1 MANRMLRNT
10 TEGYGLVAIAFHW
23 VLAVLILGQIGL
35 GLTMLRVES
44 QRLAFDLIQWH
55 KSFGVLILALVVLRL
70 GWRLINPRPM
80 PWPGLRRWERRASAA
95 AHRGLYG
102 VFLALPLTGWA
113 LVSTTVLPIPTLIFG
128 LFVLPHLPLGVSE
141 AAEEFWAAVHS
152 LLAYAAIMLVGVHV
166 LAALRHHFI
175 LRDGVLKR
183 MIYPARR
190 TKA

>member
-1 MANRMLRNT
+1 MRWTVRLEARTDTGEVET
-10 TEGYGLVAIAFHW
+10 TELVT
-23 VLAVLILGQIGL
+23 VNRLVVGGTLAGL
-35 GLTMLRVES
+35 GLVLPNFTQSAPGPTLSTLHERFLIVMS
-44 QRLAFDLIQWH
+44 LA
-55 KSFGVLILALVVLRL
+55 
-70 GWRLINPRPM
+70 
-80 PWPGLRRWERRASAA
+80 
-95 AHRGLYG
+95 LYG

-128 LFVLPHLPLGVSE
+128 LFLLPHLPLGDSE
-141 AAEEFWAAVHS
+141 AAEELWAAVHS